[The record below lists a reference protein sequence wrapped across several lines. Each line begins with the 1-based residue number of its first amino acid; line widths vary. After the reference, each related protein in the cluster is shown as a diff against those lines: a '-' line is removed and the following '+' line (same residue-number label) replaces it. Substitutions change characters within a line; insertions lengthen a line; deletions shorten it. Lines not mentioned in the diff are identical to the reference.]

1 MCEGETQYLNRGEA
15 MAVLTDRSRA
25 ISYLPRGVQV
35 AMMVVLVFKE
45 VTNPA
50 LATDMYCCSM
60 A

>member
-1 MCEGETQYLNRGEA
+1 

-50 LATDMYCCSM
+50 LATEMYCCSM